1 MFEPPCQIY
10 SVVCYIKYGVNAI
23 QKILAVLDTGSNC
36 TMIDKEFAQH
46 LKLEPLGMP
55 YTKSVSYVDRQVEY
69 ETTMVKVELV
79 GQDTQ
84 FTYRLA
90 AETVENFQQHCH
102 LTNWSKEKE
111 KFSYLQRIS
120 VPSSPEEC
128 TAAMLI
134 GVDNSFL
141 FRIQKLS
148 QVVGQSP

>member
-1 MFEPPCQIY
+1 
-10 SVVCYIKYGVNAI
+10 
-23 QKILAVLDTGSNC
+23 
-36 TMIDKEFAQH
+36 MIDKEFAQH

-111 KFSYLQRIS
+111 KFSYLQGIS

-141 FRIQKLS
+141 FRITETVTGGWTEPIANLTPLGWAFMGNKQKFDEKQQLF
-148 QVVGQSP
+148 